1 MDEGVSPNRTNIF
14 KKITNFMKKTSKD
27 DDVTEEEIISMV
39 NEGHEQGVLLASEA
53 EMIHNIFEF
62 GDKEA
67 KDIMTHRKNLIA
79 IDGELSYNDAVSFI
93 IENSKSR
100 YPVYLND
107 IDNIIGVLHI
117 KDAFAF
123 AQRNEVFRTSIKDIP
138 GLICDVD
145 FVPETLNINRLF
157 KMMQAKKSHM
167 VIVVDEYGQTSG
179 VVAMEDILEEIV
191 GNIEDEHDEEEQLI
205 RKNQDGSYLMNGSAS
220 LSDVIET
227 LHLPIEE
234 DSFDT
239 LNGLLVSLLDKIPSD
254 GETAE
259 VHAYGYVFSIL
270 KVENKMIHEVHVQ
283 KSEEKADEA

>member
-79 IDGELSYNDAVSFI
+79 IDGNLSYNDAVSFI

-123 AQRNEVFRTSIKDIP
+123 AQKNEVFRTSIKDIP
-138 GLICDVD
+138 NLIREVD
-145 FVPETLNINRLF
+145 FVPETLNIHTLF

-179 VVAMEDILEEIV
+179 AVAMEDILEEIV
-191 GNIEDEHDEEEQLI
+191 GNIEDEHDEEETLI
-205 RKNQDGSYLMNGSAS
+205 RQNPDGSYLMNGLAS
-220 LSDVIET
+220 MPEVIE
-227 LHLPIEE
+227 LLGLPVDE
-234 DSFDT
+234 DAFET
-239 LNGLLVSLLDKIPSD
+239 LNGFLVSLLEKIPND
-254 GETAE
+254 GETAQINM
-259 VHAYGYVFSIL
+259 YGYDFNVL
-270 KVENKMIHEVHVQ
+270 KVEDKMIREVLVR
-283 KSEEKADEA
+283 KSQAAS